1 VRVPPTSSALAKVLD
16 MPSEAPFVNAQ
27 AASGEDI
34 ERLTV
39 APLTGEEVSLAPSGT
54 SPPQERMTTIDCGE
68 WGLVGDIGATNARFA
83 LVRPDGSIGHTR
95 VILCNDFATIGDAIA
110 AFLAEAPEGSPS
122 HSVLAVASSPEGD
135 EVKLTNH
142 AWTFSTEGLRA
153 SLGLTELCV
162 VNDFYA
168 NALAVPHLVA
178 EELVK
183 IGGGEAVAGAPVG
196 ILGPGSGLGVSVLV
210 SVGEGA
216 VAVPGEGG
224 HVTMAPAD
232 AHESA
237 VLEILR
243 GRFGHVSAERVLS
256 GPGLVNLYGAL
267 CKLAGAPVGPL
278 TAEQISDPAT
288 RMDDRF
294 AREAT
299 EMFCAMLG
307 TVAGNLALT
316 LGARGGVYIAGGIV
330 PKLEPTF
337 AQSAFRQRFEAKG
350 RFHAYLAEIPTYVVV
365 RPFAAL
371 LGAAKLL
378 RLVRKNGPR

>member
-1 VRVPPTSSALAKVLD
+1 VLD
-16 MPSEAPFVNAQ
+16 IPSEAPFVIAR
-27 AASGEDI
+27 AASEEDI

-39 APLTGEEVSLAPSGT
+39 ALLAGEDVSLAPSGT
-54 SPPQERMTTIDCGE
+54 GPPQERMTAIDCGE

-95 VILCNDFATIGDAIA
+95 AILCNDFATIGDAIA

-135 EVKLTNH
+135 EVRLTNH
-142 AWTFSTEGLRA
+142 PWTFSTEALRKRFGLAR
-153 SLGLTELCV
+153 LRI

-168 NALAVPHLVA
+168 NALAVPHLA
-178 EELVK
+178 PDELVK
-183 IGGGEAVAGAPVG
+183 IGGGDAMVG
-196 ILGPGSGLGVSVLV
+196 TPMGIIGPGSGLGVSTLV
-210 SVGEGA
+210 PTTEGV

-224 HVTMAPAD
+224 HVTMGAAD
-232 AHESA
+232 ARESA
-237 VLEILR
+237 VLDLIR

-256 GPGLVNLYGAL
+256 GPGLVNLYNAL
-267 CKLAGAPVGPL
+267 CELAKVPATPL
-278 TAEQISDPAT
+278 TAEQISDPRT
-288 RMDDRF
+288 RANDPM

-316 LGARGGVYIAGGIV
+316 LGARGGIYIAGGIV
-330 PKLEPTF
+330 PKLGPTF

-378 RLVRKNGPR
+378 RLARKNGPR